1 MLKIRKNIDIII
13 SKANVAGG
21 SVAGA
26 MNNWGGGNGTIGR
39 DDKRDF
45 PGLNITIE

>member
-1 MLKIRKNIDIII
+1 MLKRTKNIDIII
-13 SKANVAGG
+13 SIIAMIGG

-26 MNNWGGGNGTIGR
+26 TNWAVDNGR